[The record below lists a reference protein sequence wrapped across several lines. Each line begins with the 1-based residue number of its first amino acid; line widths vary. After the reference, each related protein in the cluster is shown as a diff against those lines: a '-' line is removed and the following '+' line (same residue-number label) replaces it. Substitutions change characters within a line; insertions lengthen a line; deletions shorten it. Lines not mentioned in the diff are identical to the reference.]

1 MGNHPTHHQPLER
14 GTRGHGLRLS
24 KRERS
29 PGKRMDRLRRSF
41 RDSFRRR
48 KEPHTPEASK
58 PHLWQSDENAVR
70 TATCAFQVKYL
81 GCVEVYDSRGM
92 QVCEEALKVLR
103 NSKRRPVRATLH
115 ISGDGLR
122 VVEDETKGLI
132 VDQTIE
138 KVSFCAPDRNHDK
151 GFSYICRDGTT
162 RRWMCHGFLALKETG
177 ERLSHA
183 VGCAFAA
190 CLERKQM
197 RDKECKV
204 TMTFDQKTSTFT
216 RSGSFRQPSLTERLQ
231 DSRERA
237 IDVVPVSARQVYN
250 PFAIERPHATPSM
263 LERQGSFR
271 GFNQLNQASP
281 FKRQLSLRV
290 NDLPSNFERVRSHSL
305 EPTDLA
311 RLPQTMPHQIPVKPP
326 DFDGYN
332 EVSPIPEISP
342 SGHDSVSAMCQ
353 QLSRGL
359 SLLSSNDDYAPSIT
373 SSSGGTASSVA
384 KKLFANNMMS
394 NNMMSSNLMSN
405 NISNNLSNNLVNNA
419 TSAFSGV
426 TSSNSLDDL
435 KIQSDQSFVN
445 IIASIFDTP
454 AASPAFSNAST
465 TSIGNTHQVQPST
478 TDSLAGGH
486 SSLHNQQ
493 QQQQQQQQQALS
505 TQSDSSSSSLSHI
518 GQQQQPPTGMPSLN
532 DSPSSISQIVHQPA
546 AAALPMLSDSSS
558 SMSPISAGNS
568 AVTSSISGIG
578 NLNISS
584 VCTTPVT
591 TSSIPVAAVQAIQST
606 GNLPNPEQWLGS
618 VTTQVAAA
626 AAASNSAPTTTSVS
640 QVQAPPLVPPAV
652 APRRAPPLHSRAMS
666 LGSTQAPSA
675 APRSGPADPFDA
687 EWAEIAARNLRQA
700 SLTNPFIVPNTTQAF
715 QVQL

>member
-419 TSAFSGV
+419 TSAFSG
-426 TSSNSLDDL
+426 
-435 KIQSDQSFVN
+435 
-445 IIASIFDTP
+445 
-454 AASPAFSNAST
+454 ASPAFSNAST

>member
-419 TSAFSGV
+419 TSAFSG
-426 TSSNSLDDL
+426 
-435 KIQSDQSFVN
+435 
-445 IIASIFDTP
+445 